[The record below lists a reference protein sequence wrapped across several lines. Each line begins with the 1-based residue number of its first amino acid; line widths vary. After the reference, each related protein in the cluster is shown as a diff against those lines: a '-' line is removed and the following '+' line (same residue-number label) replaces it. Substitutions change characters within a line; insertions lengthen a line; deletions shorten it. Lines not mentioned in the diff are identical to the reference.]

1 MKISHGVEFW
11 NRNLKSED
19 RFPTRDNSSTLRR
32 LINRGEGKKFS
43 GSTVSK
49 TKSGDAFERQR
60 NPELVREFVSIPS
73 SPPLPLEDWLPTEIT
88 RALRADNR
96 IIAAQAIFLLG
107 RATNRDTLIPRSAD
121 ISSAPEIFFSIL
133 PDFSRRVNERE
144 RQILIDTISKDLSF
158 RKQRVFNSELTS

>member
-32 LINRGEGKKFS
+32 LINRGEGKNFRDTPFRKRNRATLS
-43 GSTVSK
+43 SVSE
-49 TKSGDAFERQR
+49 TLNRFANSYR
-60 NPELVREFVSIPS
+60 
-73 SPPLPLEDWLPTEIT
+73 SPPPPLEDRLPTEIT